1 MTDRNN
7 RIDFSAVLASAVHD
21 MKNSLL
27 LLMQSIENMGEY
39 FPVGTKQ
46 GDQIATVQYEASRLN
61 TGLAQLLSLY
71 RVKLDQL
78 PLNIQEHFVE
88 DILDELFAANQNYI
102 SHKNIKLTVEKPEDD
117 MSWYLDADLI
127 NVMLNDVLINA
138 MRYGNN
144 EILIHANE
152 KDDYFVITIEDDGPG
167 YPDIMLKNNET
178 NMRDFNISSGRTG
191 LGLFF
196 ARMIAEAHINGD
208 KKGSVHLA
216 NGGSLGGSVFTLK
229 LP

>member
-1 MTDRNN
+1 MNDRNN

-27 LLMQSIENMGEY
+27 LLMQSIENMGES
-39 FPVGTKQ
+39 FPAGTSE
-46 GDQIATVQYEASRLN
+46 GDQIATIHYEAARMN

-78 PLNIQEHFVE
+78 PLNIQEHFAE
-88 DILDELFAANQNYI
+88 DVLDELLATNQNYI
-102 SHKNIKLTVEKPEDD
+102 SHKNIKLTIEQPDNL
-117 MSWYLDADLI
+117 SWYLDADLV
-127 NVMLNDVLINA
+127 NVLLNDVLVNA
-138 MRYGNN
+138 MRYGNQ
-144 EILIHANE
+144 EILIRVYE
-152 KDDYFVITIEDDGPG
+152 QDGYFMITIEDDGKG
-167 YPDIMLKNNET
+167 YPETMLKNNDT